1 MVYADRP
8 SINTPRE
15 NLWKYHS
22 IPPST
27 MKFFSSLA
35 LSAIFMAGALAQSV
49 DIGAPA
55 DGTTV
60 SAGSNITVE
69 IDRPDTLTGSTEIAI
84 IIGFL
89 PCGASASGCL
99 PPSEGLGTIL
109 YNGPFDPEFSSS
121 GGGVNH
127 RPHQNFTVTIP
138 SSASPG
144 VAQLGVAHVALVGA
158 GEFPLLETL
167 NITLNVV

>member
-1 MVYADRP
+1 
-8 SINTPRE
+8 
-15 NLWKYHS
+15 
-22 IPPST
+22 

-35 LSAIFMAGALAQSV
+35 LSALFAAAALAQSV
-49 DIGAPA
+49 NIGAPD

-69 IDRPDTLTGSTEIAI
+69 IDRPDTLTPSTEVAI

-89 PCGASASGCL
+89 SCGSFASGCL

-109 YNGPFDPEFSSS
+109 YDGPYNPQFASS

-138 SSASPG
+138 SSAPPG
-144 VAQLGVAHVALVGA
+144 IAQLGVAHVALVGA
-158 GEFPLLETL
+158 DQWPLLETL